1 MILRILTDTNYL
13 DIETKGQVD
22 KKILM
27 SALDN
32 MNTLMIETKRNT
44 QVFINPVNVV
54 AIEIIDTPPISEEK

>member
-22 KKILM
+22 KKILL